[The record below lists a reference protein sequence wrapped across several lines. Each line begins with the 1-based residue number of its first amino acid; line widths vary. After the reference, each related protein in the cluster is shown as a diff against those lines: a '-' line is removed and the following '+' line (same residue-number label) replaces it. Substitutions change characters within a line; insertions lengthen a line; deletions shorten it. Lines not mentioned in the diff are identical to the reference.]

1 MGPYLATGPPASCP
15 SRRAWRTCGEHGGI
29 LRTPQHW
36 LFDLDDT
43 LYPASCGLFRLV
55 SVRIT
60 QTIARLLGLAPDA
73 ARTLQRQYWLRYGT
87 SLRGLILEH
96 GVDPEPFLAFVHDV
110 PVEEHLRVDPA
121 LRTMLQGLPGHRH
134 IFTNGP
140 REHAG
145 RVLRALGIDDLFEN
159 VFDIRHSEFVPKPD
173 AEAFQ
178 RVLDALGARGP
189 DCILV
194 DDAPPNLETARA
206 LGMQTVWVRAPL
218 SVAGGMP
225 GGSVEL
231 ASSRGVDVVIDDVSA
246 LAALF

>member
-1 MGPYLATGPPASCP
+1 M
-15 SRRAWRTCGEHGGI
+15 RRP
-29 LRTPQHW
+29 LHW

-60 QTIARLLGLAPDA
+60 QTIARLLDLDPDR
-73 ARTLQRQYWLRYGT
+73 ARALQRQYWLRYGT

-96 GVDPEPFLAFVHDV
+96 GLDPEPFLAFVHDV
-110 PVEEHLRVDPA
+110 PVEEHLQVDPA
-121 LRTMLQGLPGHRH
+121 LRSMLEGLPGRRH

-140 REHAG
+140 REHAT
-145 RVLRALGIDDLFEN
+145 RVLRALGIDDLFES
-159 VFDIRHSEFVPKPD
+159 VFDIRHSAFVPKPD

-178 RVLDALGARGP
+178 RVLDALETQGS

-206 LGMQTVWVRAPL
+206 LGMQTIWVRSPL
-218 SVAGGMP
+218 SVAGGRV
-225 GGSVEL
+225 GGSVAL
-231 ASSRGVDVVIDDVSA
+231 ASQDADLVVDDIMA
-246 LAALF
+246 LGTLF